1 MKFYTAFSS
10 PRPVRLSEETRAY
23 AYESMHGKYGDE
35 AMRTPF
41 VSIPEEQYRS
51 CSPQE
56 KYNLAITA
64 IAKEAPLRI
73 CPHETVSGAATLGK
87 SIDHRVPAAFGEEF
101 LESIS
106 HLTIDF
112 QTVVFKGVTH
122 LEERIRARYI
132 QPLTEEER
140 ITLDGIANAM
150 EALHIYHQRY
160 LQALRDVKP
169 EQYEL
174 LKRVPF
180 APATSFKEAVQSIW
194 FVFSFVRLC
203 GNWPG
208 IGRLDQMLGGFL
220 ERDLAEGVLS
230 LEEARE
236 FLAGFF
242 IKGCEWIQSDTPR
255 SSGDAQHYQNIVL
268 GGIDRDGKEVTNE
281 ATYLILDIVEELGI
295 SDFPITMRINENTPQ
310 RLLTRVAEVMRHGGG
325 VIAIYNEPLILDSLV
340 QFGYSLAEARD
351 FANDGCWEVQ
361 VPGKTYFIYKPI
373 DALQILLNDTLKL
386 NTDTPAVFDSFEK
399 LYEEFRKHLRSAV
412 EEMLKKRLGS
422 NPFGKT
428 DGEWRW
434 KKEKPCSVVSLF
446 EEGCIERARSYLEGG
461 PIYTLFSPHIGGA
474 PDAGNS
480 LYALNRL
487 VFEEKKLSFS
497 DLMSILQNDWRD
509 DELLR
514 QYVSNRYTY
523 YGNDVDESDAY
534 TVRVIND
541 FAQMVKELDIG
552 YPIRFPA
559 GVSTFGR
566 QIGWRN
572 ERCATPFGSR
582 RGDILSGNASPTP
595 NTDFEGVTAI
605 IRSYC
610 KANMKD
616 LTCGSALDVKLL
628 PTTVQGEKG
637 LEALV
642 ALIRGFCSL
651 GGFFMQLD
659 VVDGEIL
666 KEAQKYPE
674 QYKTLSVRV
683 SGWNARFV
691 TLDKEWQQMLIERNT
706 QQF

>member
-10 PRPVRLSEETRAY
+10 PRPVRLSEKTRAY

-35 AMRTPF
+35 AMKTPF
-41 VSIPEEQYRS
+41 ISIPEEQYRN

-64 IAKEAPLRI
+64 IASEAPLRI
-73 CPHETVSGAATLGK
+73 CPYETVSGAATLGK
-87 SIDHRVPAAFGEEF
+87 SIAHRVPAAFGEEF
-101 LESIS
+101 IDSVS

-122 LEERIRARYI
+122 LEERIRARYL

-140 ITLDGIANAM
+140 ITLGGIANALD
-150 EALHIYHQRY
+150 ALHIYHQRY
-160 LQALRDVKP
+160 LQALKNVKP

-180 APATSFKEAVQSIW
+180 APSSCFKEAVQSIW

-208 IGRLDQMLGGFL
+208 IGRLDQMLGAFL
-220 ERDLAEGVLS
+220 ESDLKSGALT
-230 LEEARE
+230 LDEARE

-242 IKGCEWIQSDTPR
+242 IKGCEWIQSDTPCG
-255 SSGDAQHYQNIVL
+255 SGDAQHYQNIVL

-295 SDFPITMRINENTPQ
+295 SDFPITVRVNENTPQ

-340 QFGYSLAEARD
+340 QFGYSLAEARE

-361 VPGKTYFIYKPI
+361 IPGKTYFIYTPI
-373 DALQILLNDTLKL
+373 DALQILLNDTLML
-386 NTDTPAVFDSFEK
+386 NSDAPAVFDSFEE
-399 LYEEFRKHLRSAV
+399 LYESFRKNLYEATAKI
-412 EEMLKKRLGS
+412 LKRRIGS

-428 DGEWRW
+428 DGEWQW
-434 KKEKPCSVVSLF
+434 KKDKPCSVVSLF

-461 PIYTLFSPHIGGA
+461 PVYTLFSPHIGGA

-480 LYALNRL
+480 LYALNKL
-487 VFEEKKLSFS
+487 VFEEKKVSFP
-497 DLMSILQNDWRD
+497 DLMRILQNDWKD
-509 DELLR
+509 HELLR

-523 YGNDVDESDAY
+523 YGNDADEVDSY

-572 ERCATPFGSR
+572 ERCATPFGSC

-595 NTDFEGVTAI
+595 NTDFEGVTAV

-628 PTTVQGEKG
+628 PSTVQGEKG
-637 LEALV
+637 LRALTS
-642 ALIRGFCSL
+642 LIQGFVSL
-651 GGFFMQLD
+651 GGFFMQID

-666 KEAQKYPE
+666 KEAQKHPE

-691 TLDKEWQQMLIERNT
+691 TLDKEWQQMIIERNS
-706 QQF
+706 QQL